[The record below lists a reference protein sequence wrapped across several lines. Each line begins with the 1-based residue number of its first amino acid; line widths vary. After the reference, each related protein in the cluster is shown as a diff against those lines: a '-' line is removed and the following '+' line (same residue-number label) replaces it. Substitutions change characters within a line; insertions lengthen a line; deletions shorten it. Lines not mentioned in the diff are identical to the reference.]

1 MKYSIKYSPRALAQ
15 LTALYRYLAKEAS
28 PTVAQRFTDA
38 IVVHCEELQTFPLR
52 GNLRDDIRPGL
63 RITNFRKRTVIAFH
77 VEANQVAILGIF
89 YGGQDFESALQ
100 LED

>member
-1 MKYSIKYSPRALAQ
+1 MKYSIKYSLRALAQ

-38 IVVHCEELQTFPLR
+38 IVVHCEELQTFP
-52 GNLRDDIRPGL
+52 LRDDIRPGL